1 MGGPNRPAHPHDRP
15 VPARSSVG
23 TVRSVRWR
31 VRDGERPN
39 PSLSAGSFSLFFLS
53 ISHEVY
59 ETQVLSTIASLRR
72 PPLHGLLL
80 SAHAY
85 VTVLARAAMSSPMR
99 SGGADFRQDAAC

>member
-1 MGGPNRPAHPHDRP
+1 MGGPNRPAHPYDRP
-15 VPARSSVG
+15 VPTRSSLG

-39 PSLSAGSFSLFFLS
+39 PSPLRQFLSLFFLS
-53 ISHEVY
+53 ISHEIY
-59 ETQVLSTIASLRR
+59 ETQVLSTIVSLRR

-85 VTVLARAAMSSPMR
+85 VAVLARAAMSSPMR